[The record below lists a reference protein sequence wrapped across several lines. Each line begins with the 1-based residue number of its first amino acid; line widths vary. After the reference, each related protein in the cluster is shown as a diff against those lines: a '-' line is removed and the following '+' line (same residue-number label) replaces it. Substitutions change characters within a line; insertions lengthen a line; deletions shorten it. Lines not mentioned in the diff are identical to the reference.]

1 MSALYR
7 TTFEKMFEAAKLCR
21 DQALDVPMLVL
32 IYTSL
37 DTLAW
42 AVYGDETWKVQ
53 RRFISL
59 CNTHVLPDAGL
70 SCTALELYAARCS
83 VLHTLGW
90 ESDLSKVKKV
100 RALFYFFENYDPRL
114 AQEVLD
120 HERPGEF
127 LAIKAD
133 ELLTAA
139 QRAVERVAQVA
150 SSDQSLAARLAV
162 AEGKQYR
169 SLETK
174 AGDALFGAYL
184 ELVRGA

>member
-1 MSALYR
+1 MSAPYR
-7 TTFEKMFEAAKLCR
+7 TTFEQMFEAAKLCR

-42 AVYGDETWKVQ
+42 AVYGDETSEVQ

-59 CNTHVLPDAGL
+59 CETYVLPGAGI
-70 SCTALELYAARCS
+70 SCTAPELYAARCS
-83 VLHTLGW
+83 VVHTLGW
-90 ESDLSKVKKV
+90 ESKLSKSKGV
-100 RALFYFFENYDPRL
+100 RAFHYSVGDDDPRL

-120 HERPGEF
+120 HVRPGEF

-133 ELLTAA
+133 DLLTAA

-150 SSDQSLAARLAV
+150 SSDQSLAARLAT

-169 SLETK
+169 SLESK
-174 AGDALFGAYL
+174 AGGTLFEAYL
-184 ELVRGA
+184 EKVRCT

>member
-7 TTFEKMFEAAKLCR
+7 ITFEKMFKAAKLCR

-42 AVYGDETWKVQ
+42 AVYGGETSEVQ

-59 CNTHVLPDAGL
+59 CDNHVLPGAGI

-83 VLHTLGW
+83 VIHTLGW
-90 ESDLSKVKKV
+90 ESNLSKIKKA
-100 RALFYFFENYDPRL
+100 RAFSYSFGNDDPRL
-114 AQEVLD
+114 AQEVLER
-120 HERPGEF
+120 ERPGEF
-127 LAIKAD
+127 LAVKAD
-133 ELLTAA
+133 ELLNAA
-139 QRAVERVAQVA
+139 KRAVERVAQVA
-150 SSDQSLAARLAV
+150 SSDQSLAARLAT

-169 SLETK
+169 SLESKT
-174 AGDALFGAYL
+174 GYALFDAYL
-184 ELVRGA
+184 EKVRGT

>member
-7 TTFEKMFEAAKLCR
+7 ITFEKMFKAAKLCR

-42 AVYGDETWKVQ
+42 AVYGDETSEVQ

-59 CNTHVLPDAGL
+59 CDTHVLPGAGI

-90 ESDLSKVKKV
+90 ESNLSKLKKA
-100 RALFYFFENYDPRL
+100 RAFSYSFGNDDPRL

-120 HERPGEF
+120 RERPGEC

-133 ELLTAA
+133 DLLTAA
-139 QRAVERVAQVA
+139 KRAVERVAQVA
-150 SSDQSLAARLAV
+150 SSDQSLAARLTT

-169 SLETK
+169 SLESK
-174 AGDALFGAYL
+174 AGDALFEAYL
-184 ELVRGA
+184 EKVRST